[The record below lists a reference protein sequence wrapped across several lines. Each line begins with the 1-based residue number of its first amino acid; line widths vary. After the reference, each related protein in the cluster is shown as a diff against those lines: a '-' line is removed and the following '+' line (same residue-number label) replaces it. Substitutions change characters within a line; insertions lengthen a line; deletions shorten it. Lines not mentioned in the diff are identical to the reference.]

1 VELDDAIT
9 ISTPEGVELRV
20 VLAGAGSRFIEGTLD
35 LVIQLVLLVL
45 TTVVLAEVVGGGV
58 GAALLAMAAF
68 AIFFLY
74 HVLFEVLGSGRTPG
88 KRMTHLRVVRESGAP
103 VDLPAS
109 AIRTLLR
116 LIDFLPTVYLIGLTS
131 IVATRKNQRLGDL
144 AADTLV
150 IRELPA
156 IKQPA
161 ATPAAPV
168 QSALS
173 FPTATAVGWDV
184 SAVTPE
190 ELAAVQRFLARR
202 NGLDPEARRTL
213 AYRLEQALRSKVAAA
228 PPTPEPE
235 QFLEALARVKSAR

>member
-1 VELDDAIT
+1 VDLDDAIT

-35 LVIQLVLLVL
+35 LIVQLILLVL
-45 TTVVLAEVVGGGV
+45 STVVLAELVGGGI

-150 IRELPA
+150 IRELVAP
-156 IKQPA
+156 KQTAARP
-161 ATPAAPV
+161 ATPAQAAP
-168 QSALS
+168 S
-173 FPTATAVGWDV
+173 FPAATAVGWDV

-202 NGLDPEARRTL
+202 DGLDPDARRTL
-213 AYRLEQALRSKVAAA
+213 AYRLEQALRAKVAAA